1 MLHCTIYIALHHFK
15 GIFVHCVI
23 PPLDGH
29 GSPEARTAM
38 DASSDQHLRRRR
50 GLLIVLSSPSGA
62 GKTTISRML
71 LDSDPEITMSI
82 SATTRPKRPG
92 ETDDVDYH
100 FVTDAEFER
109 LIGADE
115 FAEWA
120 YVFDHRYGS
129 PKEPIK
135 EALKDGRDI
144 LFDIDWQGTQQLR
157 GAFATDLVTIF
168 ILPPSMEELERRLR
182 ARGTDS
188 EEVIEVRMRRAA
200 SEIGHWGEYDYVLIN
215 EDMDHCLAEVRSIID
230 AERLRRD
237 RRPYLFDFV
246 RHLVER
252 PNY

>member
-1 MLHCTIYIALHHFK
+1 MLHCTICIAPQHFK
-15 GIFVHCVI
+15 GLFVHCTN
-23 PPLDGH
+23 PSLDGH
-29 GSPEARTAM
+29 GSTEARTAM
-38 DASSDQHLRRRR
+38 DQPTRQRR

-62 GKTTISRML
+62 GKSTIARML
-71 LDSDPEITMSI
+71 LEADDEVTISV

-92 ETDDVDYH
+92 EIDDVDYH
-100 FVTDAEFER
+100 FVDDSEFDRMVES
-109 LIGADE
+109 GD

-135 EALKDGRDI
+135 EALKIGHDI

-157 GAFATDLVTIF
+157 GAFGTDLVRIF
-168 ILPPSMEELERRLR
+168 VLPPSMQELERRLR
-182 ARGTDS
+182 SRGTDS
-188 EEVIEVRMRRAA
+188 EEVIDSRMRRAA

-215 EDMDHCLAEVRSIID
+215 EDMDECLQEVRTIIE

-246 RHLVER
+246 RRLVER